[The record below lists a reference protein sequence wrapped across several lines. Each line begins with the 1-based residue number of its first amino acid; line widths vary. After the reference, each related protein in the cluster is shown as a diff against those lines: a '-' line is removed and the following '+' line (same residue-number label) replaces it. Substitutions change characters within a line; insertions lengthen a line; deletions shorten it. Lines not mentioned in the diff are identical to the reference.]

1 MMTVL
6 LVEDDD
12 AIRSLMARML
22 TILGCRVETAG
33 NGLEGVDIFLSDKDR
48 FDLVVTDLQMPVL
61 DGYEAV
67 QQMRKARPETPVVCM
82 SGADSVSLP
91 PRTAFLSKPFTLA
104 DVQDCVYRALSGE
117 VNCAA

>member
-1 MMTVL
+1 MTVL

-22 TILGCRVETAG
+22 TILGCWVETAS
-33 NGLEGVDIFLSDKDR
+33 NGLEGVDLFLSDKDR
-48 FDLVVTDLQMPVL
+48 FDLVVTDIQMPVL

-67 QQMRKARPETPVVCM
+67 RQIRKVRPQTPVVCM
-82 SGADSVSLP
+82 SGADSVTLLP
-91 PRTAFLSKPFTLA
+91 GTAFLSKPFTLA
-104 DVQDCVYRALSGE
+104 EVQDCVHKALAGQ